1 MRKRDRDPS
10 PKEIVQHIMI
20 SAAATKKHISRFML
34 IGFCYSEFACQEEKY
49 GCFEL
54 TNGTCFG
61 SRFILRIL
69 PVDIACYASEEEISK
84 AIVPLVEQ
92 YFPAETENPQ
102 KVVFFSLYYFFT
114 PLFNPTRPKL
124 KDIPCLVKERHDFL
138 FNRF

>member
-20 SAAATKKHISRFML
+20 SAAATKKHISRFVL
-34 IGFCYSEFACQEEKY
+34 VGFCYSEFARQEEKY

-102 KVVFFSLYYFFT
+102 KVVFLSLNYFFP
-114 PLFNPTRPKL
+114 PLFNPTRPNL
-124 KDIPCLVKERHDFL
+124 KDIPCLVKESHDFL
-138 FNRF
+138 LSE